1 MPLRLLVV
9 SVVHGIGD
17 ELGDSATALE
27 QAFIAVAFSMLGMA
41 AAAFAISLTLRLNQE
56 EASQRAETL
65 LADAV
70 GRTRWLAS
78 HLVIALTGS
87 AVAML
92 VAGLAAGLAYGIARP
107 RHRRQAGDGCRQRR
121 SAAPPGCSPR
131 RRSDC

>member
-1 MPLRLLVV
+1 M

-92 VAGLAAGLAYGIARP
+92 VAGLAAGSPAVSP
-107 RHRRQAGDGCRQRR
+107 PVR
-121 SAAPPGCSPR
+121 SAASWRRLSAVPQRSSPGCSPR